1 MPARKWIQRRAIRKF
16 VLKSEGKLILGP
28 RIVARAALGMM
39 LLTMMPPVEFL
50 TVSNEFLTG
59 ETRDSLCD
67 ADAGLYTLGRSGR
80 SVARQQ
86 LTLDGG
92 DWLPDR
98 SGPTYAGSED
108 VSDLDR
114 FQF

>member
-28 RIVARAALGMM
+28 RIVATAALGMM
-39 LLTMMPPVEFL
+39 LLNMMPPVAFL
-50 TVSNEFLTG
+50 TVSTGLLTG
-59 ETRDSLCD
+59 ETRYSLCD
-67 ADAGLYTLGRSGR
+67 ADAGWYPLERSGR

-92 DWLPDR
+92 DWLQDR
-98 SGPTYAGSED
+98 SGPT
-108 VSDLDR
+108 
-114 FQF
+114 